1 MHDELQEDLRTTSI
15 QVSAT
20 AEALAALEAEKRT
33 LAARDPQDPRV
44 IELSDEI
51 ERLAGR
57 LRRQSAI
64 EGDLTREIHEAT
76 AGKPA

>member
-1 MHDELQEDLRTTSI
+1 MHDEELEEDLRTTSE

-20 AEALAALEAEKRT
+20 AEHLDKLEAVKRG
-33 LAARDPQDPRV
+33 LSPDDPRV

-57 LRRQSAI
+57 LRRQTAI
-64 EGDLTREIHEAT
+64 EGDLTRAIQDSTSVEPE
-76 AGKPA
+76 PA